1 MYRNFVEKLNYFFS
15 NNLSIIKNS
24 SWIIIEKLL
33 SIFGL
38 IFITSYVA
46 KYIGPDNF
54 GKLSY
59 AISIFIII
67 QTVSMLGTDT
77 ILFKRISKNRDS
89 GISLM
94 LSTIELRILL
104 YILISILFTL
114 YSIYTTKDHITI
126 IFTISV
132 ALSYLFLAIDH
143 YAIYFNA
150 ILQSKI
156 NVLFN
161 IIGISISLSLRYLI
175 VLFELN
181 IIYFSIPIILT
192 TLLPFIFRCIY
203 FHRKTT
209 LKKIK
214 KRKPYIIYLMKQGLP
229 ISISN
234 VSITVYSKI
243 SQIFLSLL
251 ISNYALGIYT
261 VASTL
266 AYAWLFLPQAVIT
279 SYFTKI
285 YSTNNKKEILQLTAY
300 LNLFIIF
307 ISVLYLII
315 IYFFGEKIILIL
327 YGIDYIES
335 ANIIFYLSIASVFSS
350 LGIVS
355 YRYIVA
361 FSGYSFLS
369 KKMFFTSFLGILLT
383 YVLIKEYAITGAVL
397 ASILIEIVSLTV
409 FNYFF
414 KNKLVFFMHIKTIL
428 IIFNFSKKHIKE

>member
-161 IIGISISLSLRYLI
+161 IIGI
-175 VLFELN
+175 
-181 IIYFSIPIILT
+181 
-192 TLLPFIFRCIY
+192 
-203 FHRKTT
+203 
-209 LKKIK
+209 
-214 KRKPYIIYLMKQGLP
+214 
-229 ISISN
+229 
-234 VSITVYSKI
+234 
-243 SQIFLSLL
+243 
-251 ISNYALGIYT
+251 
-261 VASTL
+261 
-266 AYAWLFLPQAVIT
+266 
-279 SYFTKI
+279 
-285 YSTNNKKEILQLTAY
+285 
-300 LNLFIIF
+300 
-307 ISVLYLII
+307 
-315 IYFFGEKIILIL
+315 
-327 YGIDYIES
+327 
-335 ANIIFYLSIASVFSS
+335 
-350 LGIVS
+350 
-355 YRYIVA
+355 
-361 FSGYSFLS
+361 
-369 KKMFFTSFLGILLT
+369 
-383 YVLIKEYAITGAVL
+383 
-397 ASILIEIVSLTV
+397 
-409 FNYFF
+409 
-414 KNKLVFFMHIKTIL
+414 
-428 IIFNFSKKHIKE
+428 